1 VDWIKSRTAIESLW
15 ASTRPEAIHLTGS
28 VGIGCDRL
36 GDVRSHDDDHD
47 LQQISAW
54 WSARAYNIG
63 SRSDVARVYL
73 PTA

>member
-1 VDWIKSRTAIESLW
+1 VGDRENAT
-15 ASTRPEAIHLTGS
+15 TR
-28 VGIGCDRL
+28 DR
-36 GDVRSHDDDHD
+36 G
-47 LQQISAW
+47 QISAW